1 MKKLRECKNFGELYE
16 TIGEA
21 NFENVAYVLTIL
33 LIVAPVFAGI
43 VNYFMIQDSYN
54 YITPYNA
61 YEYNYKCMPIWNIVF
76 MLMCFWCVLYY
87 AGKISYNKYGVKN
100 IFSKIKNE
108 QRWMVWWLILLVW
121 TLIPVLFSPDIQGAF
136 LGTSQL
142 ASGYIS
148 HFYTMGVMGCVI
160 MVANSKK
167 KEEIVWAFIIIMNV
181 LSIIMI
187 AYEYD
192 IPFLRLFTATSGV
205 SVYTNSNHFGY
216 MITLTCL
223 AITGLYYKLLSSN
236 EDKRQKKILFCLI
249 SFVVQAFSII
259 INDTLG
265 SYLAIVVALIAVP
278 FIWLG
283 NKKKIKIICFIP
295 HLILLVLTVLSYYGA
310 FPTKLG
316 STIGQSLVVFVFD
329 LLKVKQ
335 QTEGYRHAGT
345 DRMGLWIDTVKKISE
360 SPIVGYGPGVI
371 SYRNGKYIL
380 WDTPHNEFLECAL
393 FMGIPGL
400 VLYLGGLIT
409 LCIDKCRNIK
419 KLTTSELIAGGVII
433 GYLASSFFG
442 VRKYNTVCYFFVFIG
457 LLVGKQRQDYKKE
470 EHCLNDDGGSEN

>member
-181 LSIIMI
+181 LFVIPI
-187 AYEYD
+187 A
-192 IPFLRLFTATSGV
+192 
-205 SVYTNSNHFGY
+205 
-216 MITLTCL
+216 
-223 AITGLYYKLLSSN
+223 
-236 EDKRQKKILFCLI
+236 
-249 SFVVQAFSII
+249 
-259 INDTLG
+259 
-265 SYLAIVVALIAVP
+265 
-278 FIWLG
+278 
-283 NKKKIKIICFIP
+283 
-295 HLILLVLTVLSYYGA
+295 
-310 FPTKLG
+310 
-316 STIGQSLVVFVFD
+316 
-329 LLKVKQ
+329 
-335 QTEGYRHAGT
+335 
-345 DRMGLWIDTVKKISE
+345 
-360 SPIVGYGPGVI
+360 
-371 SYRNGKYIL
+371 
-380 WDTPHNEFLECAL
+380 
-393 FMGIPGL
+393 
-400 VLYLGGLIT
+400 
-409 LCIDKCRNIK
+409 
-419 KLTTSELIAGGVII
+419 
-433 GYLASSFFG
+433 
-442 VRKYNTVCYFFVFIG
+442 
-457 LLVGKQRQDYKKE
+457 
-470 EHCLNDDGGSEN
+470 